1 MRFYEIL
8 LKFESESVEFT
19 LIWNMLRVKLH
30 VNGLLW
36 HNLAQ
41 FFEYLV
47 EFEIQERKI
56 ECSSKITLI
65 FEEILPNYSTSE
77 LN

>member
-8 LKFESESVEFT
+8 LKFESETVEFT
-19 LIWNMLRVKLH
+19 LIWNMSRVKLH
-30 VNGLLW
+30 INGLLW
-36 HNLAQ
+36 PNLAK

-56 ECSSKITLI
+56 EYFSKITLI
-65 FEEILPNYSTSE
+65 FEEILPNHSTSE